1 MHSKICLILYDGAER
16 MLRQMGLDPKSVNPA
31 EIRADYEAMQ
41 SRKSILEKTY
51 KKHEKEA
58 ITLQQKCSNVEQ
70 FVGLENPLSNEH
82 TMEKIRI
89 TIIIAGSYH
98 FFVLLRFFTSFSTP
112 LMLFK
117 YSSSTGDNVIS

>member
-1 MHSKICLILYDGAER
+1 MHETLLILYDGAER

-58 ITLQQKCSNVEQ
+58 ITLQQECSNVEQ
-70 FVGLENPLSNEH
+70 FVGL
-82 TMEKIRI
+82 
-89 TIIIAGSYH
+89 
-98 FFVLLRFFTSFSTP
+98 
-112 LMLFK
+112 
-117 YSSSTGDNVIS
+117 